1 MSAEPEPDVNK
12 ISPLLM
18 FRHHYL
24 MNLFSAFSF
33 ILLIK
38 CDCDAFTDSWYRQ
51 FIIIAFSFTVW
62 ILQLLNSDVND
73 GKLAQMLQK
82 LPASVP
88 NM

>member
-51 FIIIAFSFTVW
+51 FIIIAS
-62 ILQLLNSDVND
+62 SDVND